1 MVLARGGIMHP
12 DLMRELANQ
21 RGREMRAQAREATL
35 ARRIRREMRRRT
47 AAAAEFVL
55 PRIPDYVNGTFGD
68 TELAGHDGRRDDE
81 RPGRRQAAGRRA
93 A

>member
-1 MVLARGGIMHP
+1 MHP
-12 DLMRELANQ
+12 DVMRELANQ

-35 ARRIRREMRRRT
+35 ARRIRKEMRRHT

-55 PRIPDYVNGTFGD
+55 PRIPDYVEGTFRD
-68 TELAGHDGRRDDE
+68 TELAGHGARPDDE